1 MFFTLAYSLLRF
13 MRLIFTLIFLINIS
27 YAQELLRE
35 NIGSG
40 GASEKI
46 GTTHINQS
54 VGQQS
59 AVNGTVSNN
68 DITLRQGFQQPI
80 FRVEK
85 NNLIDVSELD
95 LVVYPNPFRYD
106 IGVKFD
112 QQPLDKVN
120 ILIHDTRGRIVKNLT
135 FDPQIDIT
143 IPCKDLA
150 RGSYI
155 LSINSSNKQYSANII
170 KQ

>member
-1 MFFTLAYSLLRF
+1 M
-13 MRLIFTLIFLINIS
+13 
-27 YAQELLRE
+27 
-35 NIGSG
+35 
-40 GASEKI
+40 
-46 GTTHINQS
+46 
-54 VGQQS
+54 
-59 AVNGTVSNN
+59 SNN
-68 DITLRQGFQQPI
+68 NIILRQGFQQPI

-112 QQPLDKVN
+112 QQPLDKVY
-120 ILIHDTRGRIVKNLT
+120 ILIHDTRGRMVKNLT

>member
-1 MFFTLAYSLLRF
+1 
-13 MRLIFTLIFLINIS
+13 MRLLCTLIFLINVS

-35 NIGSG
+35 NIGSSG
-40 GASEKI
+40 DSEKI

-68 DITLRQGFQQPI
+68 NITLRQGFQQPI

-85 NNLIDVSELD
+85 NNLIDVAELD

-106 IGVKFD
+106 VGVKFD
-112 QQPLDKVN
+112 QQPIDKVY
-120 ILIHDTRGRIVKNLT
+120 ILIHDVRGRVVKSLT
-135 FDPQIDIT
+135 FNPQIDII
-143 IPCKDLA
+143 IPCRDLT

-155 LSINSSNKQYSANII
+155 LNISSSNKQYSANII